1 MIQTYT
7 VQELVPI
14 LKRREKTIRNYIN
27 NKELKASWVG
37 NGFVILE
44 DDVRDFLKESYIFNY
59 EEEEMDE
66 ESDEE

>member
-1 MIQTYT
+1 MLKTYT

-14 LKRREKTIRNYIN
+14 LKRREKTIRSYIN

-44 DDVRDFLKESYIFNY
+44 DDVREFLRDGYIYDYESED
-59 EEEEMDE
+59 EEE
-66 ESDEE
+66 